1 MKAALISSIQIQEEE
16 SDDCSEGIVTI
27 EVDIGNHGGA
37 CIVYGASFD
46 EAARRAVII
55 ADAFIAQAKK
65 DKKRV

>member
-1 MKAALISSIQIQEEE
+1 MKAAFISSIQRQEEE
-16 SDDCSEGIVTI
+16 SDDCSEGVVTVEI
-27 EVDIGNHGGA
+27 DIGNHGGA

-65 DKKRV
+65 DKKHV